1 MSSPRSG
8 ETIATQAGDDPV
20 PAQRKTEVLV
30 RRLGELRDGLLL
42 LAGVLY
48 LLGYTSWAL
57 YALDTGIGLVPV
69 LDSQYFA
76 SGIVPAVIL
85 LLFALSVRLLRNFQK
100 WLKRPLSAK
109 YQIMR
114 PALGWIAA
122 ALVLVFIALKLV
134 LKGSPAWLSWFIPGY
149 MIFMLVSA
157 FFGREKGD
165 RFFQGM
171 GLFLI
176 WSYTILGA
184 LWLIV
189 GYDLKIFPQLPSEL
203 GGPKPRCAQ
212 LDIDA
217 SQLSPETRA
226 QLLGNLALG
235 NNSSVFRSV
244 PLYLIFDG
252 SEYMLLSERAE
263 PPSRTNTVYRLRKE
277 AVKAVFPCP
286 TSVSGAGPR

>member
-1 MSSPRSG
+1 MDSPRPG
-8 ETIATQAGDDPV
+8 EIVATQTGDS
-20 PAQRKTEVLV
+20 PAAPQRKTELLV

-48 LLGYTSWAL
+48 LLGYASWAL
-57 YALDTGIGLVPV
+57 YALDAGIGLVPV

-76 SGIVPAVIL
+76 AGIVPAVIL
-85 LLFALSVRLLRNFQK
+85 LLFVLSVRLLRNFQE
-100 WLKRPLSAK
+100 WLKRPLPER
-109 YQIMR
+109 YRMVHL
-114 PALGWIAA
+114 ALWWSGF
-122 ALVLVFIALKLV
+122 VLILIFFALKLV
-134 LKGSPAWLSWFIPGY
+134 LKGSPGWLSWFLPGY
-149 MIFMLVSA
+149 MVFMLVAA
-157 FFGREKGD
+157 FFGRGKEHRVLHGL
-165 RFFQGM
+165 

-176 WSYTILGA
+176 WTYTILGA
-184 LWLIV
+184 LWLIL
-189 GYDLKIFPQLPSEL
+189 GYNLKIFPQLPSEL

-217 SQLSPETRA
+217 SQLSPESRA
-226 QLLGNLALG
+226 QLLGNLPLG

-263 PPSRTNTVYRLRKE
+263 PASPTNTVYRLRKD

-286 TSVSGAGPR
+286 KSLAGGVPR